1 MGFDWLI
8 LISAAT
14 LCVIVVLYLL
24 IGLVFAVKT
33 CCEYLCCIHTRE
45 EVPIDIVDKPEVVII
60 IGPDN
65 SIALGIK

>member
-24 IGLVFAVKT
+24 IGLVFSVMT
-33 CCEYLCCIHTRE
+33 CCEYLCCIHPRE
-45 EVPIDIVDKPEVVII
+45 PREIVDKPEVVII